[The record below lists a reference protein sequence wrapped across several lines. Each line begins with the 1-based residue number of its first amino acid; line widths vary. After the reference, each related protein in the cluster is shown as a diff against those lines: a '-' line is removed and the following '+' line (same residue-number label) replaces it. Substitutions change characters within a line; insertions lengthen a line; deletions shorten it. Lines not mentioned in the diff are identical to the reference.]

1 MATLLRGKG
10 FTWQRTIVVEMTHS
24 VETRFIAIV
33 SGTVLA
39 LIVPL
44 FTLLL
49 MLSHHESVSNQRD
62 RLEILLVAN
71 SQALGRP
78 LWDLDDD
85 IINRITGTLVADPA
99 VYMVKVRDKL
109 GHLDITQTAGSNV
122 SGDTSSIT
130 RDITYKNLDGET
142 KVGTIQV
149 FFQNVGLLTSL
160 SNIEIAFI
168 SIFVLAILTIFATAI
183 IGNRLMIMKPLSRLT
198 AAIEA
203 TRRLG
208 SRHHVDWRSTD
219 EMGRLAQ
226 SFNEMQ
232 IQLDR
237 EEQEI
242 KKAHRRTTEIY
253 NRTPAMLF
261 SLDPIDRVAAVSD
274 YWLEATGYR
283 RDDVLGRS
291 FADLIVPED
300 RARFTLRKHHEPATD
315 ISGASSE
322 LTLHFQCADGRIMDV
337 LIAEK
342 KLDLGDEN
350 HRSEGL
356 SVMTDVTELRRS
368 EQLNRQQAIS
378 DHLTGLFN
386 RQGFEAIL
394 DEKILEADENQ
405 TELACLFVD
414 LDRFKIINDNL
425 GHAAGDAVLK
435 TFVERLKG
443 LLLPL
448 DSASRLGGDEF
459 AILLAGPMTELR
471 ASRICDEICA
481 IFDTPFNAGGQSVR
495 LSASIGL
502 ALYPTHAKTA
512 SELLQNSDMA
522 MYSRKRAGKN
532 GAQMFDP
539 AIMNAARERA
549 EIEHDIEQALEGNWL
564 EAYFQP
570 IRNLTNGETVGFEAL
585 MRLNHPQKGILPPA
599 AIIGVAE
606 ETGAIS
612 RIGNAILDHSIRNL
626 AALSKLPGL
635 ETAYVAVN
643 FSALQFEPG
652 LPTRIAGLL
661 YRHGIVP
668 SRLVVEITEAV
679 LMHDDPQVRAVLTA
693 IRQLGCRI
701 ALDDFGT
708 GYSSLSYLNRFPIDI
723 VKIDQSFT
731 RSIRDEVAEISHRSR
746 MLVEGISAIS
756 HKMNCIVIA
765 EGIETREQE
774 AMLKEIGVD
783 CGQGYLF
790 AKPQPISAYTETF
803 EEQDVRRIAKVGT

>member
-1 MATLLRGKG
+1 
-10 FTWQRTIVVEMTHS
+10 MTHS
-24 VETRFIAIV
+24 VESRFIAIV
-33 SGTVLA
+33 SGALLA
-39 LIVPL
+39 LVAPL
-44 FTLLL
+44 FSILL
-49 MLSHHESVSNQRD
+49 MLSYHESVANQKD

-85 IINRITGTLVADPA
+85 SINQITGTLVTDPA
-99 VYMVKVRDKL
+99 VYMVKVRDTF
-109 GHLDITQTAGSNV
+109 GHLDITQTAGWNMSD
-122 SGDTSSIT
+122 DTSSIT
-130 RDITYKNLDGET
+130 RDITYKNLDGDT
-142 KVGTIQV
+142 KVGSITV
-149 FFQNVGLLTSL
+149 FFQNVGLFTSL
-160 SNIEIAFI
+160 SNIELAFI
-168 SIFVLAILTIFATAI
+168 SIFILAILTIFAAAI
-183 IGNRLMIMKPLSRLT
+183 IGNRLMIMKPLLRLT

-219 EMGRLAQ
+219 EMGRLAK

-253 NRTPAMLF
+253 NHTPAMLF
-261 SLDPIDRVAAVSD
+261 SLDPADRIAAVSD
-274 YWLEATGYR
+274 YWVEATGYD
-283 RDDVLGRS
+283 RDDILGHG
-291 FADLIVPED
+291 FADLITPED
-300 RARFTLRKHHEPATD
+300 RARFVLRKHNEATGD
-315 ISGASSE
+315 GVAGTSD
-322 LTLHFQCADGRIMDV
+322 LTVRFQCSDGRLMDV

-342 KLDLGDEN
+342 SLSLDDAH

-368 EQLNRQQAIS
+368 EQRNRMQAIS

-394 DEKILEADENQ
+394 DEKILEADENR
-405 TELACLFVD
+405 TELACLFID

-443 LLLPL
+443 LLTPL

-459 AILLAGPMTELR
+459 AILLAGPKTESR
-471 ASRICDEICA
+471 ATEICDEICA
-481 IFDTPFNAGGQSVR
+481 IFDKPFDAVGHSVR

-512 SELLQNSDMA
+512 SELLQNSDLA

-539 AIMNAARERA
+539 AIMNEARERA
-549 EIEHDIEQALEGNWL
+549 EIEQDIEHALEGNWL
-564 EAYFQP
+564 EAHFQP
-570 IRNLTNGETVGFEAL
+570 ILNLTNGETVGFEAL
-585 MRLNHPQKGILPPA
+585 MRLNHPRKGILSPA
-599 AIIGVAE
+599 AIINVAE
-606 ETGAIS
+606 ENGTIQ
-612 RIGNAILDHSIRNL
+612 RIGNAILDHAIRNL
-626 AALSKLPGL
+626 ATLSKLPGL
-635 ETAYVAVN
+635 ENAYVAVN

-668 SRLVVEITEAV
+668 NRLVVEITEAV
-679 LMHDDPQVRAVLTA
+679 LMHDDPQIRAVLSA
-693 IRQLGCRI
+693 IRELGCRI

-731 RSIRDEVAEISHRSR
+731 RSICDEVAEISHRSR

-774 AMLKEIGVD
+774 AMLKDIGVD

-790 AKPQPISAYTETF
+790 AKPQPISAHIAIF
-803 EEQDVRRIAKVGT
+803 EQHSEQTIAKVGT

>member
-1 MATLLRGKG
+1 MRQRVYRAKGRQLL
-10 FTWQRTIVVEMTHS
+10 QMTHS
-24 VETRFIAIV
+24 VESRFIAIV

-44 FTLLL
+44 FTILL
-49 MLSHHESVSNQRD
+49 MLSHHESVANQKD

-85 IINRITGTLVADPA
+85 SINQITGTLVTDPA
-99 VYMVKVRDKL
+99 VYMVKVRDTL
-109 GHLDITQTAGSNV
+109 GHLDITQTAGSTF
-122 SGDTSSIT
+122 STDTSSIT

-142 KVGTIQV
+142 KVGSITV

-160 SNIEIAFI
+160 SNLELAFI
-168 SIFVLAILTIFATAI
+168 SIFILAILTIFATAI
-183 IGNRLMIMKPLSRLT
+183 IGNRLMVMKPLLRLT

-208 SRHHVDWRSTD
+208 ARHHVDWRSKD

-242 KKAHRRTTEIY
+242 KKAHLRTTEIY

-261 SLDPIDRVAAVSD
+261 SLDPADRISAVSD
-274 YWLEATGYR
+274 YWVEATGYQR
-283 RDDVLGRS
+283 ADVLGRS

-300 RARFTLRKHHEPATD
+300 RARFVLRKHHEPTAD
-315 ISGASSE
+315 SAAGSSE
-322 LTLHFQCADGRIMDV
+322 LTLHFQCGDGRFMDV

-342 KLDLGDEN
+342 TLDLGDGYY
-350 HRSEGL
+350 RSEGL

-368 EQLNRQQAIS
+368 EQRNRLQAIS

-394 DEKILEADENQ
+394 DEKIIEADENG

-435 TFVERLKG
+435 TFVERLK
-443 LLLPL
+443 LLLTPL

-459 AILLAGPMTELR
+459 AILLAGPNTDIR
-471 ASRICDEICA
+471 ATRICDQICA
-481 IFDTPFNAGGQSVR
+481 IFDTPFDAAGHSVR

-512 SELLQNSDMA
+512 AELLQNSDMA

-539 AIMNAARERA
+539 AIMNEARERA
-549 EIEHDIEQALEGNWL
+549 EIEQDIEQALEGNWL
-564 EAYFQP
+564 EAHFQP

-585 MRLNHPQKGILPPA
+585 MRLNHPRKGILPPA

-606 ETGAIS
+606 ENGTIR

-635 ETAYVAVN
+635 EKAYVAVN

-668 SRLVVEITEAV
+668 GRLVVEITEAV
-679 LMHDDPQVRAVLTA
+679 LMHDDPQIRAVLSA
-693 IRQLGCRI
+693 IRELGCRI

-790 AKPQPISAYTETF
+790 AKPQPISAYMAAF
-803 EEQDVRRIAKVGT
+803 DKQDVRMKVGT

>member
-1 MATLLRGKG
+1 
-10 FTWQRTIVVEMTHS
+10 MTHS
-24 VETRFIAIV
+24 VESRFIAIV

-44 FTLLL
+44 FTILL
-49 MLSHHESVSNQRD
+49 MLSHHESVANQKD

-85 IINRITGTLVADPA
+85 SINQITGTLVTDPA
-99 VYMVKVRDKL
+99 VYMVKVRDTL
-109 GHLDITQTAGSNV
+109 GHLDITQTAGSTF
-122 SGDTSSIT
+122 STDTSSIT

-142 KVGTIQV
+142 KVGSITV

-160 SNIEIAFI
+160 SNLELAFI
-168 SIFVLAILTIFATAI
+168 SIFILAILTIFATAI
-183 IGNRLMIMKPLSRLT
+183 IGNRLMVMKPLLRLT

-208 SRHHVDWRSTD
+208 ARHHVDWRSKD

-242 KKAHRRTTEIY
+242 KKAHLRTTEIY

-261 SLDPIDRVAAVSD
+261 SLDPADRISAVSD
-274 YWLEATGYR
+274 YWVEATGYQR
-283 RDDVLGRS
+283 ADVLGRS

-300 RARFTLRKHHEPATD
+300 RARFVLRKHHEPTAD
-315 ISGASSE
+315 SAAGSSE
-322 LTLHFQCADGRIMDV
+322 LTLHFQCGDGRFMDV

-342 KLDLGDEN
+342 TLDLGDGYY
-350 HRSEGL
+350 RSEGL

-368 EQLNRQQAIS
+368 EQRNRLQAIS

-394 DEKILEADENQ
+394 DEKIIEADENG

-435 TFVERLKG
+435 TFVERLK
-443 LLLPL
+443 LLLTPL

-459 AILLAGPMTELR
+459 AILLAGPNTDIR
-471 ASRICDEICA
+471 ATRICDQICA
-481 IFDTPFNAGGQSVR
+481 IFDTPFDAAGHSVR

-512 SELLQNSDMA
+512 AELLQNSDMA

-539 AIMNAARERA
+539 AIMNEARERA
-549 EIEHDIEQALEGNWL
+549 EIEQDIEQALEGNWL
-564 EAYFQP
+564 EAHFQP

-585 MRLNHPQKGILPPA
+585 MRLNHPRKGILPPA

-606 ETGAIS
+606 ENGTIR

-635 ETAYVAVN
+635 EKAYVAVN

-668 SRLVVEITEAV
+668 GRLVVEITEAV
-679 LMHDDPQVRAVLTA
+679 LMHDDPQIRAVLSA
-693 IRQLGCRI
+693 IRELGCRI

-731 RSIRDEVAEISHRSR
+731 RSIRDDVAEISHRSR

-790 AKPQPISAYTETF
+790 AKPQPISAYMAAF
-803 EEQDVRRIAKVGT
+803 DKQDVRMKVGT

>member
-1 MATLLRGKG
+1 
-10 FTWQRTIVVEMTHS
+10 MTHS
-24 VETRFIAIV
+24 VESRFVAIV
-33 SGTVLA
+33 SGA
-39 LIVPL
+39 LFALVAPL
-44 FTLLL
+44 FTILL
-49 MLSHHESVSNQRD
+49 MLSHHESVANQRD

-78 LWDLDDD
+78 LWDLDDES
-85 IINRITGTLVADPA
+85 INQITGTLVADPA
-99 VYMVKVRDKL
+99 VYMVKVRDTF
-109 GHLDITQTAGSNV
+109 GHLDVTQTAGASA
-122 SGDTSSIT
+122 SDDTSSIT

-142 KVGTIQV
+142 KVGTITV
-149 FFQNVGLLTSL
+149 FFQNVGLFTSL
-160 SNIEIAFI
+160 SNLELAFI
-168 SIFVLAILTIFATAI
+168 SIFVLAILTIFAAAI
-183 IGNRLMIMKPLSRLT
+183 IGNRLMIMKPLLRLT

-208 SRHHVDWRSTD
+208 SRHHVDWRSKD

-232 IQLDR
+232 IQLDS

-242 KKAHRRTTEIY
+242 KKAHLRTTEIY

-261 SLDPIDRVAAVSD
+261 SLDPTDRIAAVSD
-274 YWLEATGYR
+274 YWVEATGYQR
-283 RDDVLGRS
+283 AEVLGLG
-291 FADLIVPED
+291 FADLIYAED
-300 RARFTLRKHHEPATD
+300 RARFVLRRHNESTTHGMA
-315 ISGASSE
+315 GSSE
-322 LTLHFQCADGRIMDV
+322 LTIRFQCGDGRLMDV

-342 KLDLGDEN
+342 ALSAGDGQR
-350 HRSEGL
+350 RSEGL

-368 EQLNRQQAIS
+368 EQLNRLQAIS

-394 DEKILEADENQ
+394 DEKILEADDNR
-405 TELACLFVD
+405 TELACLFID

-435 TFVERLKG
+435 AFVERLET
-443 LLLPL
+443 LLSPQ

-459 AILLAGPMTELR
+459 AVLLTGPMTQQR
-471 ASRICDEICA
+471 ATRICDEICA
-481 IFDTPFNAGGQSVR
+481 IFDTPFNAFGHSVR

-512 SELLQNSDMA
+512 AELLQNSDMA

-539 AIMNAARERA
+539 AIMNEARERA
-549 EIEHDIEQALEGNWL
+549 EIEQDIEQALDGNWL
-564 EAYFQP
+564 EAHFQP
-570 IRNLTNGETVGFEAL
+570 IKKLASGETVGFEAL
-585 MRLNHPQKGILPPA
+585 MRLNHPRKGILPPA
-599 AIIGVAE
+599 AIIAVAE
-606 ETGAIS
+606 ENGTIG
-612 RIGNAILDHSIRNL
+612 RIGNTILERSVQNL
-626 AALSKLPGL
+626 ATLSKLPGL
-635 ETAYVAVN
+635 ENAYVAVN
-643 FSALQFEPG
+643 FSAMQFEPG

-661 YRHGIVP
+661 YRHDIVP
-668 SRLVVEITEAV
+668 SRLVIEITEAV
-679 LMHDDPQVRAVLTA
+679 LMHDDPQIRAVLDA
-693 IRQLGCRI
+693 IRHLGCRI

-708 GYSSLSYLNRFPIDI
+708 GYSSLSYLNRFPVDI

-731 RSIRDEVAEISHRSR
+731 RSIGDNITEISQRSR

-756 HKMNCIVIA
+756 HKMNCVVIA
-765 EGIETREQE
+765 EGIESREQE

-790 AKPQPISAYTETF
+790 ARPQPISAYIAAF
-803 EEQDVRRIAKVGT
+803 EQQNSQIVAKVGT

>member
-1 MATLLRGKG
+1 MRQRVYRAKGRQLL
-10 FTWQRTIVVEMTHS
+10 QMTHS
-24 VETRFIAIV
+24 VESRFIAIV

-44 FTLLL
+44 FTILL
-49 MLSHHESVSNQRD
+49 MLSHHESVANQKD

-85 IINRITGTLVADPA
+85 SINQITGTLVTDPA
-99 VYMVKVRDKL
+99 VYMVKMRDTL
-109 GHLDITQTAGSNV
+109 GHLDITQTAGSTF
-122 SGDTSSIT
+122 STDTSSIT

-142 KVGTIQV
+142 KVGSITV

-160 SNIEIAFI
+160 SNLELAFI
-168 SIFVLAILTIFATAI
+168 SIFILAILTIFATAI
-183 IGNRLMIMKPLSRLT
+183 IGNRLMVMKPLLRLT

-208 SRHHVDWRSTD
+208 ARHHVDWRSKD

-242 KKAHRRTTEIY
+242 KKAHLRTTEIY

-261 SLDPIDRVAAVSD
+261 SLDPADRISAVSD
-274 YWLEATGYR
+274 YWVEATGYQR
-283 RDDVLGRS
+283 ADVLGRS

-300 RARFTLRKHHEPATD
+300 RARFVLRKHHEPTTD
-315 ISGASSE
+315 TTAGSSE
-322 LTLHFQCADGRIMDV
+322 LTLHFQCGDGRFMDV

-342 KLDLGDEN
+342 TLDLGDGYY
-350 HRSEGL
+350 RSEGL

-368 EQLNRQQAIS
+368 EQRNRLQAIS

-394 DEKILEADENQ
+394 DEKIIEADENH

-435 TFVERLKG
+435 TFVERLK
-443 LLLPL
+443 LLLTPL

-459 AILLAGPMTELR
+459 AILLAGPNTDIR
-471 ASRICDEICA
+471 ATRICDQICA
-481 IFDTPFNAGGQSVR
+481 IFDTPFDAAGHSVR

-512 SELLQNSDMA
+512 AELLQNSDMA

-539 AIMNAARERA
+539 AIMNEARERA
-549 EIEHDIEQALEGNWL
+549 EIEQDIEQALEGNWL
-564 EAYFQP
+564 EAHFQP

-585 MRLNHPQKGILPPA
+585 MRLNHPRKGILPPA

-606 ETGAIS
+606 ENGTIR

-635 ETAYVAVN
+635 EKAYVAVN

-668 SRLVVEITEAV
+668 GRLVVEITEAV
-679 LMHDDPQVRAVLTA
+679 LMHDDPQIRAVLSA
-693 IRQLGCRI
+693 IRELGCRI

-731 RSIRDEVAEISHRSR
+731 RSIRDDVAEISHRSR

-790 AKPQPISAYTETF
+790 AKPQPISAYMATF
-803 EEQDVRRIAKVGT
+803 DKRDVRMKVGT

>member
-1 MATLLRGKG
+1 
-10 FTWQRTIVVEMTHS
+10 MTHS
-24 VETRFIAIV
+24 VESRFITIV
-33 SGTVLA
+33 SGAVLA

-44 FTLLL
+44 FTILL
-49 MLSHHESVSNQRD
+49 MLSHHESVANQKD

-85 IINRITGTLVADPA
+85 SINQITGTLVTDPA
-99 VYMVKVRDKL
+99 VYMVKVRDTL

-142 KVGTIQV
+142 KVGAITV
-149 FFQNVGLLTSL
+149 FFQNVSLFNSL
-160 SNIEIAFI
+160 SNIELAFI
-168 SIFVLAILTIFATAI
+168 SIFILAILTIFATAI
-183 IGNRLMIMKPLSRLT
+183 IGNRLMVMKPLLRLT

-232 IQLDR
+232 IQLER

-261 SLDPIDRVAAVSD
+261 SLDPADRIAAVSD
-274 YWLEATGYR
+274 YWVEATGYQR
-283 RDDVLGRS
+283 ADVLGRS

-300 RARFTLRKHHEPATD
+300 RARFILRKHHEATAD
-315 ISGASSE
+315 ATGASSE
-322 LTLHFQCADGRIMDV
+322 LTLHFQCADGRFMDV

-342 KLDLGDEN
+342 TLDLGDGQ

-356 SVMTDVTELRRS
+356 SVMTDVTELRQS
-368 EQLNRQQAIS
+368 EQRNRLQAIS

-394 DEKILEADENQ
+394 DEKILEADENG

-443 LLLPL
+443 LLTPL

-459 AILLAGPMTELR
+459 AVLLAGPMTESR
-471 ASRICDEICA
+471 AARICDEICA
-481 IFDTPFNAGGQSVR
+481 IFDLPFDAAGHSVR

-539 AIMNAARERA
+539 AIMNEARERA
-549 EIEHDIEQALEGNWL
+549 EIEQDIEQALEKNWL
-564 EAYFQP
+564 EAHFQP
-570 IRNLTNGETVGFEAL
+570 IRDLTSGETVGFEAL
-585 MRLNHPQKGILPPA
+585 MRLNHPHKGILSPA

-606 ETGAIS
+606 ENGAIT

-626 AALSKLPGL
+626 AQLSQMPGL
-635 ETAYVAVN
+635 ENAYVAVN

-661 YRHGIVP
+661 YRHRIVP
-668 SRLVVEITEAV
+668 DRLVVEITEAV
-679 LMHDDPQVRAVLTA
+679 LMHDDPQIRAVLGA
-693 IRQLGCRI
+693 IRELGCRI

-765 EGIETREQE
+765 EGIETHEQE

-790 AKPQPISAYTETF
+790 ARPQPISAYMAQY
-803 EEQDVRRIAKVGT
+803 EQQAPPAMAKVGT